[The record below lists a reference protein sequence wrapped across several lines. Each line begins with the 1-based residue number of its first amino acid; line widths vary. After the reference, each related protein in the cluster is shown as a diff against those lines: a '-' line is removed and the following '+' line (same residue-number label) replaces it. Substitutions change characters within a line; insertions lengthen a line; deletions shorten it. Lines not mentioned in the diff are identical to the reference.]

1 MDTSYHVRQKENYF
15 KAVTLAF
22 RMEFSSL
29 KRIASY
35 VVRHCILSVQLQNQ
49 EIPINFYYILVVITF
64 AHSCQGKQKLI
75 II

>member
-35 VVRHCILSVQLQNQ
+35 VVRHCILSVQLQ
-49 EIPINFYYILVVITF
+49 EITF